1 MKAASLDNKRHS
13 DLIAIANAELA
24 EKLNRSQ
31 QPATDQKSK
40 TEVAEPRSFK
50 QDIWRA
56 VYTLNLIRYVLGL
69 TFIAFY
75 LIPVANPEWQIFE
88 NLLHPNLFLG
98 STVLLLISAIIFSR
112 FSNSKNIDFNVLVT
126 LQFSLDVVL
135 AALLTHSTGSIESN
149 MVLLYICVVGCG
161 SVVLPRVQA
170 LGLASG
176 AIILFFFEHFYSI
189 LSNHSQ
195 ITPDFT
201 FLVRYGL
208 LLFAAGLLIS
218 YLAERIRI
226 AELKRYVPG
235 NETIEDFLV
244 REEINALTAA
254 LKKTDGN
261 KTEAAKLLGMTFR
274 SFRYKLTKYDIS

>member
-1 MKAASLDNKRHS
+1 MDNKRHS